1 MACHK
6 GAGSALKLGYKH
18 VYVMPA
24 GIMGWQKA
32 GKPVE
37 KG

>member
-1 MACHK
+1 M
-6 GAGSALKLGYKH
+6 GYRH
-18 VYVMPA
+18 VNIMPA

-32 GKPVE
+32 SKPVE